1 MCVKRH
7 TTARLMI
14 HAPAPIYSRA
24 TGTGRQPN
32 RFAARPPFIESVCVE
47 EENARRWQP
56 GSRREIH
63 KTSKIEEVR
72 EELAVAR
79 EKLAEAIS
87 ERARENVLM
96 PLRNRVGELLEQI
109 ERLYSAERFRR

>member
-1 MCVKRH
+1 M
-7 TTARLMI
+7 L
-14 HAPAPIYSRA
+14 
-24 TGTGRQPN
+24 GD
-32 RFAARPPFIESVCVE
+32 
-47 EENARRWQP
+47 
-56 GSRREIH
+56 GSRLAKRNSQN
-63 KTSKIEEVR
+63 KSKIEEVR